1 MWKLSKDFGGWT
13 GGGENKAWNL
23 MNNVYWN
30 IQYVT
35 LKTNEIRSSLDPKS
49 LRNKF
54 IELILQART
63 ESS

>member
-1 MWKLSKDFGGWT
+1 MWRLSQDSGGWT

-30 IQYVT
+30 IQYVA